1 MISPEKLAA
10 NQANAQ
16 HSTGPQTPPQQNRDR
31 QGADSEAASAQNART
46 HGLCASDRLVANED
60 QAEFIAMEVKL
71 ILDIGPKGEL
81 EQILFNEILTASW
94 QLRRICRMETEL
106 SAGHDSYTAL
116 LDDEGLQK
124 KLDRL
129 GRHHTRFERTFH
141 RSLKELKALQTSRAQ
156 KEEAPEENQDR
167 PDLATPAKPASKISK
182 RTQPASEPEPDQ
194 PITAE
199 EYAEM
204 DKFYAQLTE
213 KYGLRIDNIGDKA
226 A

>member
-16 HSTGPQTPPQQNRDR
+16 FSTGPRTP
-31 QGADSEAASAQNART
+31 QGKTASAQNSRT
-46 HGLCASDRLVANED
+46 HGLCSKDRLVANED
-60 QAEFIAMEVKL
+60 KAEYQTMEVKL
-71 ILDIGPKGEL
+71 LLDIRPKGEL
-81 EQILFNEILTASW
+81 ELILFSELLTASW

-156 KEEAPEENQDR
+156 KEAAHE
-167 PDLATPAKPASKISK
+167 SSISK
-182 RTQPASEPEPDQ
+182 RSQPAAEPDL
-194 PITAE
+194 TFAE
-199 EYAEM
+199 LADRY
-204 DKFYAQLTE
+204 DKMAQE
-213 KYGLRIDNIGDKA
+213 IVDKA